1 MAEGKVVKANRFLK
15 KFPKQYAYVF
25 DDPKDANEFY
35 KYINAKYQ
43 IAYDDAMGNVPV
55 TIGEDRYYLTF
66 YEANKETQTINLV
79 PMMVDAA
86 LEQEGYG
93 KPLESAEFSRYGKW
107 YLVLTVTDD
116 NYKDALYP
124 EYEEYKNVL
133 KYVSELRS
141 EYLSTTHY
149 IEVYLKAK

>member
-15 KFPKQYAYVF
+15 KFPRQYVYVF
-25 DDPKDANEFY
+25 DDPKDANEFN

-43 IAYDDAMGNVPV
+43 IAYDDATGNVPV
-55 TIGEDRYYLTF
+55 TIGENTYYLTF
-66 YEANKETQTINLV
+66 YEANKETRVINLV
-79 PMMVDAA
+79 PMMIDAA
-86 LEQEGYG
+86 IGVEDG
-93 KPLESAEFSRYGKW
+93 KVEIARLGKW
-107 YLVLTVTDD
+107 YLVITVTDD

-124 EYEEYKNVL
+124 EYKDYENVL